1 MPLLCEGWL
10 AESRAEGGAAATA
23 VAAGMPQAQMAASVW
38 DERRGCRGRRCV
50 VGLIMINNVLNA
62 VSLSVC
68 LNVG

>member
-1 MPLLCEGWL
+1 
-10 AESRAEGGAAATA
+10 
-23 VAAGMPQAQMAASVW
+23 MPQAQMEASVW

-68 LNVG
+68 LSVPADAS